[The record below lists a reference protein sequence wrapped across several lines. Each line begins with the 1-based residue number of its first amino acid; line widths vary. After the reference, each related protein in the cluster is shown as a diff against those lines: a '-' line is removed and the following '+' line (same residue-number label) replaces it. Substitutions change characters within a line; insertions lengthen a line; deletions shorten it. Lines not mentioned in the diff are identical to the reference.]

1 MATSYLSQ
9 YNEQTQNAVKNAGLD
24 PIMAAVNSNSNINEI
39 FKEGLTPKAVS
50 VYKDASGNTVKAP
63 PNTYFVSNPDGS
75 GGSLNY
81 FFQIDPKTGATAPIN
96 NPTQNLTYTPGQPGG
111 FVNEVVRDVKPLVPL
126 AETAAAAF
134 IPGAAP
140 LIAGYNAA
148 NSVVSGKPITPSTL
162 LNLATAASGFGDI
175 GIDPSTLSTAR
186 NALAGANAIQ
196 SGNVMGLVNS
206 IAQMS
211 GSTSDVKS
219 ALNAANALTAAQKG
233 DVAGLL
239 YSLNNITGSVDPK
252 IASLAKQVI
261 NIIEPTGKTP
271 SSVNVDSSSKTV
283 DNKDSTANVDS
294 SSSTAS
300 VDSTNLLATPTGPA
314 SASGQTV
321 VNPLSVPNMPV
332 VKPPPATIGKIT
344 ELDLDKLFNQV
355 NSLNPVEDNTI
366 QARQGGSL
374 DDLLRLLNRG

>member
-9 YNEQTQNAVKNAGLD
+9 YNEQTQNAVKNSGLD
-24 PIMAAVNSNSNINEI
+24 AIMAAVNSNSNIGDLT
-39 FKEGLTPKAVS
+39 KEGLTPRAVS
-50 VYKDASGNTVKAP
+50 TYKDASGNTVKAP

-75 GGSLNY
+75 GGALNY
-81 FFQIDPKTGATAPIN
+81 YFQINPKTGATAPIN

-126 AETAAAAF
+126 AEAAASAF

-140 LIAGYNAA
+140 IIAGYNAA

-162 LNLATAASGFGDI
+162 LNLATAASGLGDI

-186 NALAGANAIQ
+186 NALAGANAIK

-211 GSTSDVKS
+211 GSSSDVKS

-261 NIIEPTGKTP
+261 NIIEPTGQTP
-271 SSVNVDSSSKTV
+271 SSVNVDSSS
-283 DNKDSTANVDS
+283 STANVDS
-294 SSSTAS
+294 
-300 VDSTNLLATPTGPA
+300 TNPLATPTGPA

-321 VNPLSVPNMPV
+321 VNPLAVPNMPV
-332 VKPPPATIGKIT
+332 AKPPPATIGKIT

-366 QARQGGSL
+366 QAKQGGSL